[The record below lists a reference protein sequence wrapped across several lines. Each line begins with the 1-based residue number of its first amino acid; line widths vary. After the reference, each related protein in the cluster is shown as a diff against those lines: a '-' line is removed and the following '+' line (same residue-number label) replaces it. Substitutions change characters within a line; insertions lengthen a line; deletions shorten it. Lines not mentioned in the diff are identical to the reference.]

1 MRSPDHG
8 TQVAG
13 LEVVIVRVSLVEN
26 EVLMPVAQHPID
38 LDEQVVMNGGSC
50 YQTFWQMYVRN
61 LEVEG

>member
-1 MRSPDHG
+1 
-8 TQVAG
+8 